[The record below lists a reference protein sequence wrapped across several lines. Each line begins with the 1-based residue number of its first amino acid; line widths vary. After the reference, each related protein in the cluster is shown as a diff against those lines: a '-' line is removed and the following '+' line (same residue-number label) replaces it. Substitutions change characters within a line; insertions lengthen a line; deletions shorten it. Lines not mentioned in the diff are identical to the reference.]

1 MACRSSGRWGAPE
14 HAELESATDELA
26 PDADDARDKP
36 RTLSDFIAQWM
47 HADNRLSVG
56 AGVTEVILVQIRSG
70 GV

>member
-1 MACRSSGRWGAPE
+1 MACRHSGRRSALE

-26 PDADDARDKP
+26 PDADDARHNP
-36 RTLSDFIAQWM
+36 WTLSDFIAQWM